1 MSIWDVD
8 RAIDA
13 IAGTMITKFYPSAIA
28 KITGLPLAV
37 SFERL
42 LKLVED
48 GRLNLEFE
56 VACPNCFHTVRT
68 VCEKEDLST
77 DELECEHCGEEFAVS
92 KEYLIPVF
100 HVSRDYR
107 DDVKKNHVHGITA
120 PSLRLTHHLTR

>member
-28 KITGLPLAV
+28 KMTGLPLAD

-48 GRLNLEFE
+48 GRVNLELE
-56 VACPNCFHTVRT
+56 VTCPNCFHTVRT
-68 VCEKEDLST
+68 VREKKDLST
-77 DELECEHCGEEFAVS
+77 DELECERCGEVFAVS
-92 KEYLIPVF
+92 EEYLIPVF
-100 HVSRDYR
+100 RVSPDYR
-107 DDVKKNHVHGITA
+107 DDVKKNHVHRLT
-120 PSLRLTHHLTR
+120 PLSLRLTHHLTR